1 MCERCEKVK
10 LREAFPTPKAYLDC
24 LAYIQFLVDSG
35 SFQFEFKSCDTDKVK
50 DENGCWAN
58 DVIRHVIKCKN
69 CGQCFACTALTY
81 RGSGSFRKGKCRIS
95 AWRGRR
101 GRGVWGCPHRNAER
115 ACVQRVT

>member
-1 MCERCEKVK
+1 MRESCEKVK

-58 DVIRHVIKCKN
+58 DVIRHVIKCKIAGSALLALRLHTAEAEVSERGN
-69 CGQCFACTALTY
+69 DEFPPGGAGAEGACGAARTGTPKRPAC
-81 RGSGSFRKGKCRIS
+81 
-95 AWRGRR
+95 
-101 GRGVWGCPHRNAER
+101 R
-115 ACVQRVT
+115 A

>member
-10 LREAFPTPKAYLDC
+10 LREAFSTPKAYLDC

-58 DVIRHVIKCKN
+58 DVIRHIIKCKN

-81 RGSGSFRKGKCRIS
+81 RGSGSFRKGK
-95 AWRGRR
+95 
-101 GRGVWGCPHRNAER
+101 
-115 ACVQRVT
+115 